1 MSKSKRSD
9 IAREVISGA
18 KSVAGAAIDGAMTA
32 AEGALDGAMTAAEGA
47 LKGAKSVAK
56 ATKSANNAVRLG
68 IIREGDTRIGAT
80 QESLD
85 ALMAGLGKAKE
96 AARLAPP
103 GDEYTKIAEYFAMPV
118 MVGDAKMVLDL
129 PEDAKEEIFKKIGK
143 GFLESFAKSSAQKWD
158 LEWLKDAAKAAMAG
172 MVRGIFELDEETKN
186 IVLEEQ
192 ARVCFLD
199 HLRHIKAW
207 EKFGITIEPGAY
219 TPDGAVAFLGN
230 MLSLREVERCRD
242 TIFWRGNT
250 RQAYKDCCCVIFRAG
265 IINEQLPEYCEC
277 AVKLMRYQF
286 EYLTGQPMDAAI
298 YESLNCTGSD
308 TCEFRVHIKPTVGF
322 AEHYEHTRS

>member
-1 MSKSKRSD
+1 MTED
-9 IAREVISGA
+9 IGNTM
-18 KSVAGAAIDGAMTA
+18 VAAGYNVKNGKD
-32 AEGALDGAMTAAEGA
+32 
-47 LKGAKSVAK
+47 KK
-56 ATKSANNAVRLG
+56 
-68 IIREGDTRIGAT
+68 DTRIGAT

-85 ALMAGLGKAKE
+85 ELMAALDKAKE

-103 GDEYTKIAEYFAMPV
+103 GDEYTKVAEYFVMPV
-118 MVGDAKMVLDL
+118 MVGDAKMVRDL
-129 PEDAKEEIFKKIGK
+129 PDEKKDEIYRKIGE
-143 GFLESFAKSSAQKWD
+143 GFIESFAESGAQKWD
-158 LEWLKDAAKAAMAG
+158 IEWLTEVAKKSMAG
-172 MVRGIFELDEETKN
+172 MVRGIFALDDETKD

-199 HLRHIKAW
+199 HLKHIKAW

-230 MLSLREVERCRD
+230 MLSLREVERTRD
-242 TIFWRGNT
+242 TIFWRGHT
-250 RQAYKDCCCVIFRAG
+250 REAYKDCCCSTFRAG
-265 IINEQLPEYCEC
+265 IIDEQLPEFCEC

-308 TCEFRVHIKPTVGF
+308 TCEFRVHIRPTIGF
-322 AEHYEHTRS
+322 AKHYDHTRG